1 MTSGMAALST
11 ISGKAPLSMTWGK
24 APLSMTSGKAPLPMA
39 SGKETGSV
47 MSGRETGSLTGID
60 ALTSGTAT
68 GSTGIDVL
76 TSGTATGST
85 GSDALTSGTETGS
98 TGKDT
103 FTSGTGTGSASA
115 IKSFAM
121 TLSFIAILS
130 MMGASTVFS
139 MIIAEASS
147 ILSLGKGATRSPTL
161 PSTDISLSRMTPGFS
176 GTILLLVSILSLPTF
191 SVTLSFVNSK
201 FSCMTICV
209 STFSFIAASILFSEF
224 SSGLSSSSSER
235 NC

>member
-1 MTSGMAALST
+1 
-11 ISGKAPLSMTWGK
+11 
-24 APLSMTSGKAPLPMA
+24 MA

-47 MSGRETGSLTGID
+47 MSGRETGSLTGKDALTSGTATGSTCIDALTSGTATGSTCID

-85 GSDALTSGTETGS
+85 GSDALMSGTDTGS

-121 TLSFIAILS
+121 TLSFVAILS
-130 MMGASTVFS
+130 MIGASTVFS
-139 MIIAEASS
+139 MIIAEASL

-176 GTILLLVSILSLPTF
+176 GTILLLVS
-191 SVTLSFVNSK
+191 
-201 FSCMTICV
+201 
-209 STFSFIAASILFSEF
+209 
-224 SSGLSSSSSER
+224 
-235 NC
+235 